1 MAKYQDPSLEFSDIV
16 AYAGIGTYAALSPD
30 GQRLG
35 GIGTMTGIANAAY
48 NLGAPFTLGLA
59 ENGYDSIEQ
68 TPGFKEK
75 AIKVIYFNSGD
86 DALNYLKTVIASG
99 HPVELQ
105 LDNYYVYDDVARVST
120 FWQSHSSKQH
130 TGLFWNVTGYDEE
143 RIYLNNPNDSTEA
156 AINVPVSVGNF
167 ILAWEKIGEQ
177 SNITSPLTPKP
188 LGPYWMVYLS
198 QMGNKKSADEV
209 IPWSVKLSKTT
220 PSDIRKFGEN
230 SKDDQSSRLS
240 LRRLAISRLV
250 FANFLVKHSKDQVSD
265 LYRKSGNMFAVLAD
279 RGPKAVDL
287 RLIADIE
294 EQALGLLVK

>member
-1 MAKYQDPSLEFSDIV
+1 
-16 AYAGIGTYAALSPD
+16 
-30 GQRLG
+30 
-35 GIGTMTGIANAAY
+35 
-48 NLGAPFTLGLA
+48 
-59 ENGYDSIEQ
+59 
-68 TPGFKEK
+68 
-75 AIKVIYFNSGD
+75 
-86 DALNYLKTVIASG
+86 
-99 HPVELQ
+99 
-105 LDNYYVYDDVARVST
+105 
-120 FWQSHSSKQH
+120 
-130 TGLFWNVTGYDEE
+130 
-143 RIYLNNPNDSTEA
+143 
-156 AINVPVSVGNF
+156 
-167 ILAWEKIGEQ
+167 
-177 SNITSPLTPKP
+177 
-188 LGPYWMVYLS
+188 
-198 QMGNKKSADEV
+198 MGNKKSADEV